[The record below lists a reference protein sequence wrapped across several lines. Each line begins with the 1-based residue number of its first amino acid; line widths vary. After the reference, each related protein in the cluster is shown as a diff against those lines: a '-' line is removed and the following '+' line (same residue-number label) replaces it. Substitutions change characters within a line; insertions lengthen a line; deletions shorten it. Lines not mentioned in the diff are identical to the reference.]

1 MFYISY
7 VYISGGSLC
16 KMIWETPFFEYTELL
31 ILFATIAILCL
42 MLLPALHFCCLFF
55 SDIHLPNRY
64 LLSTYYIL
72 STDLCLFIVYSFYA
86 FFFPVFCLL
95 FKKSICSL
103 LSQSESFILEQEDL
117 NYLCLLL
124 IVLWVKLLL
133 SAYFVFWIYAP
144 FVFLC
149 FLYFTL

>member
-1 MFYISY
+1 MGNSIFWIHWTVNTICHHSY
-7 VYISGGSLC
+7 FVSD
-16 KMIWETPFFEYTELL
+16 
-31 ILFATIAILCL
+31 ATITSPAF
-42 MLLPALHFCCLFF
+42 LLFVF
-55 SDIHLPNRY
+55 SDIHLLNRY

-72 STDLCLFIVYSFYA
+72 STDFCLFIVYSFYA

-124 IVLWVKLLL
+124 IVSWVKLLL